1 MSKEINIIG
10 GPTGLTLYA
19 VVYAPDRSKRLS
31 SASVNTFTLTT
42 GIATGSW
49 ATGLVALTENLDQ
62 NGVGTGDYYADFP
75 TYVTTPGEYG
85 IKITSG
91 NSTAS
96 ACIASQTVP
105 WTGTSMITLASL
117 FTQLGNPA
125 GASLAADI
133 AQVETNASNAATS
146 SASAATSSASAAT
159 SSASASTAA
168 TNVYNIVNSGTFG
181 NSVIQTAL
189 ATLQTNLG
197 TAGAGLTALPAVTLA
212 TSQPN
217 YAPAKVGAQMDLV
230 NAPNATA
237 ITAINA
243 GQATSTAVANVQTTV
258 NTINTNTTG
267 LATATNL
274 ANLQTTATNTYNIV
288 NSGTFGNSALNTLLG
303 TIETHAAAA
312 DTQSSN
318 TYAIVN
324 NGTYGNSA
332 LHTQVEALNNFN
344 PSTQSV
350 TVGGY
355 ATNQDP
361 ATILVNSGPFSTTIT
376 GSVWDAAYSS
386 HTTGGS
392 FGATLANKVFGIT
405 GQVASQ
411 TDVTT
416 VGTTATNIYNIVND
430 PSIGNNAIITGVAA
444 TFSQAAT
451 AASAASA
458 NNTLLLNPTYGLAEI
473 LDTLDSTFN
482 IVNNGTYGNQ
492 ALQVLIVA
500 LNFVIIS
507 DTVQSSPSP
516 TTTVFAGSGAL
527 SSSNIS
533 YQNMFIHFSSGANA
547 GEARRIASYVGSTNA
562 ITLDTALPVA
572 PSTTDTFD
580 ILGYGG

>member
-19 VVYAPDRSKRLS
+19 VVYAPDRSKRLT
-31 SASVNTFTLTT
+31 SASVNTFALTT
-42 GIATGSW
+42 SVTTVNW
-49 ATGLVALTENLDQ
+49 NVGLVSLTENLDN
-62 NGVGTGDYYADFP
+62 NGLGTGDYYGDFP
-75 TYVTTPGEYG
+75 IYVTTPGEYG
-85 IKITSG
+85 IKITNG

-96 ACIASQTVP
+96 QCVASQTVP

-168 TNVYNIVNSGTFG
+168 TNAYNIVNSGTFG

-189 ATLQTNLG
+189 ATLQTNVG

-217 YAPAKVGAQMDLV
+217 YAPAKAGTQMDLV

-237 ITAINA
+237 ITAINT

-274 ANLQTTATNTYNIV
+274 ATLQTTATNTYNIV
-288 NSGTFGNSALNTLLG
+288 NSGTFGNSAL
-303 TIETHAAAA
+303 
-312 DTQSSN
+312 
-318 TYAIVN
+318 
-324 NGTYGNSA
+324 
-332 LHTQVEALNNFN
+332 HTQVGALNNFN

-392 FGATLANKVFGIT
+392 FGATLANKLFGIS
-405 GQVASQ
+405 GQAASQ

-533 YQNMFIHFSSGANA
+533 YQNMFIHFSSGDNT
-547 GEARRIASYVGSTNA
+547 GEARRIASYVGSTNT

-572 PSTTDTFD
+572 PSATDTFD